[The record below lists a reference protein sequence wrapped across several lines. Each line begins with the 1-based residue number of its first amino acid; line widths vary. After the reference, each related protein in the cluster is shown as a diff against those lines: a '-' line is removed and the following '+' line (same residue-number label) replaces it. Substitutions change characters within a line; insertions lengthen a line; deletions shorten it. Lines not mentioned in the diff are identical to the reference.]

1 MDILQIAERLR
12 YLASSVDPR
21 ELDQELHALAR
32 ECESHALMAP
42 PDAAIAVNG
51 WRQAVGIIDAQRQA
65 LDWCVLR
72 FETLKKLGRLPQS
85 ETDAREFSEKVL
97 GARKLA
103 GDYLAAMRLRAPGA
117 V

>member
-1 MDILQIAERLR
+1 MDIRQIAERLR
-12 YLASSVDPR
+12 YLASSVDPK
-21 ELDQELHALAR
+21 ELDQELHALAK
-32 ECESHALMAP
+32 ECEGHALMAP
-42 PDAAIAVNG
+42 PDAAIAMNG

-72 FETLKKLGRLPQS
+72 FETMKKLGRLPQS

-97 GARKLA
+97 GPRKLA
-103 GDYLAAMRLRAPGA
+103 GDYLGAMRRAGA